1 MTETIDKLSFVSLD
15 DRRLPCSRAEI
26 VHVPWGWEVELYH
39 VPPVCRPLVHRVGVA
54 SFATMDGCRYAGTVI
69 VNLTT
74 ERGFVLLSG
83 IGHLRQI
90 ATDQAA

>member
-1 MTETIDKLSFVSLD
+1 
-15 DRRLPCSRAEI
+15 
-26 VHVPWGWEVELYH
+26 
-39 VPPVCRPLVHRVGVA
+39 
-54 SFATMDGCRYAGTVI
+54 MDGCRYAGTVI
-69 VNLTT
+69 VDLIT